1 MLNLHWEAWALDVR
15 KMVTTKVNLM
25 RMLILAWLLSFSSLI
40 MADSS
45 VPSDSVYQVGGTWLT
60 ENGQPIK
67 LESLAGKPQ
76 VIALIFTGCSN
87 ACPIIVE
94 SMKRVENHTPKNLH
108 NHVGFVL
115 VSLTPDA
122 DSPKSLKAFAEKK
135 GLSPNWILLKG
146 NNELVRALSN
156 TLNSRYK
163 VIKDGDVAHSNTVTL
178 LNSRGQIQVQAS
190 GTTAGIQPI
199 LEVIESIHPSSA
211 IDSKS

>member
-1 MLNLHWEAWALDVR
+1 
-15 KMVTTKVNLM
+15 
-25 RMLILAWLLSFSSLI
+25 
-40 MADSS
+40 
-45 VPSDSVYQVGGTWLT
+45 
-60 ENGQPIK
+60 
-67 LESLAGKPQ
+67 
-76 VIALIFTGCSN
+76 
-87 ACPIIVE
+87 
-94 SMKRVENHTPKNLH
+94 MKRVENQTPNNLR

-135 GLSPNWILLKG
+135 GLSANWILLKG

-163 VIKDGDVAHSNTVTL
+163 FIKDGDVAHSNTVTL

-199 LEVIESIHPSSA
+199 LEAIESIHPSSA
-211 IDSKS
+211 IDSKP